1 MRIETP
7 QSPIEQP
14 AKLQSIEDIQFEL
27 VVEGDPDFET
37 AVSVINENGEQ
48 PEDKLRDAAKREVVR
63 INWWLQE
70 QWASKGLPKEQVSIK
85 VANLAIEI
93 YNYGQ
98 ELSTSQI
105 EEAKRVIAMLS
116 QASIPEQD
124 SRIKYVAINDTDEM
138 NDQNG
143 ENKRGY
149 AFPASKMVALY
160 PRAVSPEPHR
170 IPDISSFAG
179 TLVHEIGHIYSRAD
193 FDFLQ
198 EWQKR
203 FGWEVL
209 PNEQVDWQKPIS
221 KIYATNQPHRCIT
234 DYAQFSPDEDIC
246 ESLSA
251 VVNNPTVLDPERRA
265 FIEERWFKQ
274 KPTEV
279 EVSSE
284 RKVGTHIQMPKVADK
299 IKYKTRIAEFTMGT
313 IKKDPSIQTE

>member
-149 AFPASKMVALY
+149 AFPASKIIHRLRIRRGLFFVFSWVFLLYSVAY
-160 PRAVSPEPHR
+160 PCENWLLE
-170 IPDISSFAG
+170 ILSFQ
-179 TLVHEIGHIYSRAD
+179 
-193 FDFLQ
+193 FLQ
-198 EWQKR
+198 
-203 FGWEVL
+203 L
-209 PNEQVDWQKPIS
+209 
-221 KIYATNQPHRCIT
+221 A
-234 DYAQFSPDEDIC
+234 
-246 ESLSA
+246 
-251 VVNNPTVLDPERRA
+251 
-265 FIEERWFKQ
+265 
-274 KPTEV
+274 
-279 EVSSE
+279 
-284 RKVGTHIQMPKVADK
+284 
-299 IKYKTRIAEFTMGT
+299 
-313 IKKDPSIQTE
+313 